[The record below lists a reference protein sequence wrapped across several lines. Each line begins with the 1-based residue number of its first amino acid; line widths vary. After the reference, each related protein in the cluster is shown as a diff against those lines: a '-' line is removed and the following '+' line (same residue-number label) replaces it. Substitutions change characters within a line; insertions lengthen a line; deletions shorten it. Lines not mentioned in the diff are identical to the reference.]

1 MRKLSKVSE
10 YRVNIKIVFM
20 YSSNEHVLAEKATV
34 SFIIAK
40 NLNRC
45 NSNENAQDL
54 YAKIYVMLLEEVKDL
69 NRDDFREQK
78 DSVKMSIVV

>member
-1 MRKLSKVSE
+1 
-10 YRVNIKIVFM
+10 M

-54 YAKIYVMLLEEVKDL
+54 YPKIYVMLLEEVKDV